1 MRAWRQEAL
10 DRHAPQR
17 APWLMGA
24 LVACALA
31 LASSV
36 AAESTAAPPDTGAAE
51 PAPSLM
57 PWTTGESIAAALRTP
72 RSALETF
79 LRAGEA
85 ERYWEAAGV
94 LNLSDLSVSER
105 RDRGLE
111 LARMLHFVI
120 ERRLDIDWR
129 DVPDRPDG
137 ARDVA
142 TPFAADGESTAAPA
156 PRHNLLVGQIAGDRA
171 PVEIRLERVQ
181 PPDMPPVWLIARST
195 VRSIDM
201 LYERH
206 GPAWLERVT
215 PEWVLERLGTSEA
228 WQWIGFV
235 VLVALSLAVGNGVQR
250 LVARWMS
257 TSPRR
262 RIRGLAS
269 EVARPLTFLVT
280 VSVLWVATTT
290 LLTLTGPLSRWV
302 ATGLAALQVV
312 AITWLGMSAI
322 NYLSEYVA
330 KQQVD
335 RLALSDEIRARRQLT
350 YLSVARRAFVFL
362 VLVLGLGV
370 VLAQFAVFRTLGAS
384 LLASAGVAGIVL
396 GIAAQGSLANI
407 MAGIQI
413 ALTQLVRIGD
423 AVYFEEQWGTVEDIT
438 YTFVVIRTWDQRRIA
453 VPNRHIIA
461 HPIENWEMT
470 NPNMILPV
478 VLHVDYRTP
487 VDELRRR
494 YAEIL
499 EAAPDWDRLQEPNLQ
514 VIDAKEDV
522 LVVRALC
529 SAENAATAW
538 NLHCRV
544 REELVAF
551 LREWDGG
558 RYLPRSRVKV
568 EGDALLPLEPTDR
581 LRDPPSG

>member
-1 MRAWRQEAL
+1 MTARRGDATDRPGPRRAARLIGVMA
-10 DRHAPQR
+10 
-17 APWLMGA
+17 
-24 LVACALA
+24 ACAVLLA
-31 LASSV
+31 ASAG
-36 AAESTAAPPDTGAAE
+36 AAGVTPPDAASAE
-51 PAPSLM
+51 PAPSLT
-57 PWTTGESIAAALRTP
+57 PWTTGEATAAALRTP
-72 RSALETF
+72 RAALEVF

-94 LNLSDLSVSER
+94 LNLSDLPVSDR
-105 RDRGLE
+105 RDRGLA

-120 ERRLDIDWR
+120 DRRLDIDWR
-129 DVPDRPDG
+129 DLPDRPDG

-142 TPFAADGESTAAPA
+142 VGFAADGASTAAPA
-156 PRHNLLVGQIAGDRA
+156 PRHNLLVGQISGDRA

-201 LYERH
+201 LYDRH
-206 GPAWLERVT
+206 GPAWLERTV
-215 PEWVLERLGTSEA
+215 PAWVLERLGTHDA
-228 WQWIGFV
+228 WQWLGFV
-235 VLVALSLAVGNGVQR
+235 VLVVLSMAVGNGVQR
-250 LVARWMS
+250 LVARWMA

-302 ATGLAALQVV
+302 GTALAALQVIAV
-312 AITWLGMSAI
+312 TWLGMSAI

-330 KQQVD
+330 RQQVD
-335 RLALSDEIRARRQLT
+335 RLALSDEVGARRQLT
-350 YLSVARRAFVFL
+350 YLSVARRVFIFL
-362 VLVLGLGV
+362 VLILGLGV
-370 VLAQFAVFRTLGAS
+370 VLAQFAVFRTLGTS

-423 AVYFEEQWGTVEDIT
+423 AVYFEGQWGTIEDIT

-470 NPNMILPV
+470 NANMILPV
-478 VLHVDYRTP
+478 MLHVDYRTP
-487 VDELRRR
+487 VDELRRH

-499 EAAPDWDRLQEPNLQ
+499 EAAPDWDRVQEPNLQ
-514 VIDAKEDV
+514 VVDAKEDV

-529 SAENAATAW
+529 SAADAATAW
-538 NLHCRV
+538 KLHCHL

-551 LREWDGG
+551 VRDWDGG
-558 RYLPRSRVKV
+558 RYLPRSRVKL
-568 EGDALLPLEPTDR
+568 EGEEPAPQKPVGL
-581 LRDPPSG
+581 LRDRPTR

>member
-1 MRAWRQEAL
+1 MTARPGDAADGLRPRPAA
-10 DRHAPQR
+10 RPIVAI
-17 APWLMGA
+17 
-24 LVACALA
+24 VACAMLLA
-31 LASSV
+31 ASAGAEGVTAPAAASV
-36 AAESTAAPPDTGAAE
+36 AE
-51 PAPSLM
+51 PAPSLA
-57 PWTTGESIAAALRTP
+57 PWTTGEAAAAALRTP

-85 ERYWEAAGV
+85 ERLWEAAGV
-94 LNLSDLSVSER
+94 LNLSDLPVSER

-120 ERRLDIDWR
+120 DRRLDIDWR
-129 DVPDRPDG
+129 DVPDRSDG

-142 TPFAADGESTAAPA
+142 ALFAADGESTAAPA
-156 PRHNLLVGQIAGDRA
+156 PRHNLLVGQISGDRA

-201 LYERH
+201 LYDRH
-206 GPAWLERVT
+206 GPAWLERT
-215 PEWVLERLGTSEA
+215 APAWVLERLGTNDA
-228 WQWIGFV
+228 WQWLGFV
-235 VLVALSLAVGNGVQR
+235 VLVVLSIAVGNGVQR
-250 LVARWMS
+250 LVGRWMV

-302 ATGLAALQVV
+302 GTALAALQVI

-330 KQQVD
+330 RQQVD
-335 RLALSDEIRARRQLT
+335 RLALSDEVRARRQLT
-350 YLSVARRAFVFL
+350 YLSVARRVFIFL

-370 VLAQFAVFRTLGAS
+370 VLAQFAVFRTLGTS

-396 GIAAQGSLANI
+396 GIAAQGSLANV

-423 AVYFEEQWGTVEDIT
+423 AVYFDGQWGTIEDIT

-461 HPIENWEMT
+461 HPIENWEMN
-470 NPNMILPV
+470 NPAMIMPV
-478 VLHVDYRTP
+478 ILHVDYRTP
-487 VDELRRR
+487 VEELRRR

-499 EAAPDWDRLQEPNLQ
+499 EAAPDWDRVQEPSLQ
-514 VIDAKEDV
+514 VVDAKEDV

-529 SAENAATAW
+529 SAKDAATAW
-538 NLHCRV
+538 RLHCHL

-551 LREWDGG
+551 VRDWDRG
-558 RYLPRSRVKV
+558 RYLPRSRVKLEGGEPAPLKPV
-568 EGDALLPLEPTDR
+568 EL
-581 LRDPPSG
+581 LRDRTTG